1 MILIWVFRI
10 FVLGDE
16 VVWSGKIDLVVV
28 CFGLVYVLWVS
39 YNLSDIIRINMKFL
53 NYSIL
58 NDNKI
63 IIEMLYYMNCWYG
76 GLINISCCLEI

>member
-1 MILIWVFRI
+1 MIIFVILIWVFRI

-16 VVWSGKIDLVVV
+16 VVWSGKIDLAVV

-53 NYSIL
+53 NYCIL

-63 IIEMLYYMNCWYG
+63 IYYSDVILY
-76 GLINISCCLEI
+76 EF